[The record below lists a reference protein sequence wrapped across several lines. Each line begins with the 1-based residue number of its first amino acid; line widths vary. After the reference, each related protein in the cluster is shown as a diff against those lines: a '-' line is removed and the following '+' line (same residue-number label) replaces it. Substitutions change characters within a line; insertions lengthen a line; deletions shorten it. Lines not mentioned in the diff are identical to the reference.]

1 MTRRQRL
8 ADAHQ
13 LARLIA
19 AAPSERL
26 RRALIRSVLLGLR
39 TALQRGIS
47 LQ

>member
-1 MTRRQRL
+1 MTRRRRL

-13 LARLIA
+13 LARLI
-19 AAPSERL
+19 PSASPAL